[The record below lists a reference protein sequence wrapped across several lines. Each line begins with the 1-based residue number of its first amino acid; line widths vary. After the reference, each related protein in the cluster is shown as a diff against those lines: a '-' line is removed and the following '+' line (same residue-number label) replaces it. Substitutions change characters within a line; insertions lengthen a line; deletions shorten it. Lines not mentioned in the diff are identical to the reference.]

1 MASRIVVSSLRKIR
15 HEKRAMVGL
24 GIIGVFAILA
34 IFAPLIA
41 RYPPNLKSADAYAPP
56 SWQHWFGTDEIGE
69 DIFSQIIYGGRI
81 SLMVGLV
88 VALAATFIGTLVGV
102 LSGFYRGATDQGL
115 MRFTDVMLVLPQ
127 LPLMII
133 IAAYLGPSVNS
144 IIIVLTLTSW
154 PLVARLIRSQT
165 LSLRERPF
173 TDASRVIGSSNLRII
188 FTVIIPNL
196 LTLIAAN
203 VVLMITTAIVGEA
216 GLDFIGL
223 GNPSVVSWGTMLYW
237 AQAYALFG
245 SRSGVAW
252 WWILAPGLCIALVG
266 LGAVLVSLSIEN
278 VFNPRLRART

>member
-1 MASRIVVSSLRKIR
+1 VVSESLLYILRKIR
-15 HEKRAMVGL
+15 REKRAMVGL
-24 GIIGVFAILA
+24 GIIGAFTILA
-34 IFAPLIA
+34 IFAPLFTP
-41 RYPPNLKSADAYAPP
+41 YHPDKPVSTPYSPP
-56 SWQHWFGTDEIGE
+56 SLKNWLGTDNLGQ
-69 DIFSQIIYGGRI
+69 DVMSQIIYGARI
-81 SLMVGLV
+81 SLLVGLV
-88 VALAATFIGTLVGV
+88 VALAATFIGTIVGV
-102 LSGFYRGATDQGL
+102 LSGYYRGATDQGL

-133 IAAYLGPSVNS
+133 LAAYLGPSDNS

-173 TDASRVIGSSNLRII
+173 TDASRVIGSSNSRII
-188 FTVIIPNL
+188 FKVIIPNL

-203 VVLMITTAIVGEA
+203 VVLMITTAVVGEA

-237 AQAYALFG
+237 AQAYALFNG
-245 SRSGVAW
+245 AW
-252 WWILAPGLCIALVG
+252 WWVLAPGLCIALLG

-278 VFNPRLRART
+278 VFNPRLRAR

>member
-1 MASRIVVSSLRKIR
+1 MVFDQLLNYLRKIR

-24 GIIGVFAILA
+24 GIIGAFTILA

-41 RYPPNLKSADAYAPP
+41 PYRPDKAVSTPYAPPNLKD
-56 SWQHWFGTDEIGE
+56 WLGTDNLGQ
-69 DIFSQIIYGGRI
+69 DVLSQIIYGSRI
-81 SLMVGLV
+81 SLLVGLV
-88 VALAATFIGTLVGV
+88 VALAATFIGTIVGV

-133 IAAYLGPSVNS
+133 LAAYLGPSDNS

-173 TDASRVIGSSNLRII
+173 TDASRVIGSSNTRII
-188 FTVIIPNL
+188 FKVIIPNL

-203 VVLMITTAIVGEA
+203 VVLMITTAVVGEA

-237 AQAYALFG
+237 AQAYALFNG
-245 SRSGVAW
+245 AW
-252 WWILAPGLCIALVG
+252 WWVLAPGLCIAFLG

-278 VFNPRLRART
+278 VFNPRLRAR

>member
-1 MASRIVVSSLRKIR
+1 
-15 HEKRAMVGL
+15 MVGL

-34 IFAPLIA
+34 IFAPVFTPYKPDHPVA
-41 RYPPNLKSADAYAPP
+41 APYSPPNFKNWL
-56 SWQHWFGTDEIGE
+56 GTDNLGQ
-69 DIFSQIIYGGRI
+69 DVMSQIIYGARI
-81 SLMVGLV
+81 SLLVGLV

-102 LSGFYRGATDQGL
+102 LSGYYRGATDQSL

-133 IAAYLGPSVNS
+133 LAAYLGPSVES

-154 PLVARLIRSQT
+154 PLVARIIRSQT

-173 TDASRVIGSSNLRII
+173 TDASRVVGSSNSRII
-188 FTVIIPNL
+188 FRVIAPNL

-203 VVLMITTAIVGEA
+203 VVLMITTAVVGEA
-216 GLDFIGL
+216 GLDFLGL

-237 AQAYALFG
+237 AQAYALFNG
-245 SRSGVAW
+245 AW
-252 WWILAPGLCIALVG
+252 WWVLAPGLCIALLG

-278 VFNPRLRART
+278 VFNPRLRSR

>member
-1 MASRIVVSSLRKIR
+1 MVSQQLLNYLKKLR

-24 GIIGVFAILA
+24 GIIGTFTILA
-34 IFAPLIA
+34 IFAPVFTP
-41 RYPPNLKSADAYAPP
+41 YHPDKPVSTPYSPPNLKD
-56 SWQHWFGTDEIGE
+56 WLGTDFLGQ
-69 DIFSQIIYGGRI
+69 DVMSQIIYGARI
-81 SLMVGLV
+81 SLLVGLV
-88 VALAATFIGTLVGV
+88 VALAATFIGTTVGV

-133 IAAYLGPSVNS
+133 LAAYLGPSDTS

-173 TDASRVIGSSNLRII
+173 TDASRVIGSSNTRII
-188 FTVIIPNL
+188 FKVIIPNL

-203 VVLMITTAIVGEA
+203 VVLMITTAVVGEA

-237 AQAYALFG
+237 AQAYALFNG
-245 SRSGVAW
+245 AW
-252 WWILAPGLCIALVG
+252 WWVLAPGLCIALLG

-278 VFNPRLRART
+278 VFNPRLRAR